1 MTRRVFLAM
10 PALAAAQ
17 SSAGPQLGFDS
28 YSVRAYQWKAL
39 ELVDYAAGIGAR
51 TLQLSSLGDF
61 ESLEPAYL
69 ERVKQL
75 AAQKGVWLDAGIGC
89 ICPLAGGWRA
99 ADVDP
104 ATYLAK
110 GLRVAKALGAS
121 AMRCYL
127 GNINDRRKTPVDQLT
142 NAALRGLRGVRTLAQ
157 DLGVKIAIENHGD
170 LTARE
175 TRQLI
180 EDAGKDYVGACLD
193 IGNPLWVLEDP
204 LLTVEVLA
212 PYIVSTHLRDSA
224 LYAHPRG
231 AAFQWLAL
239 GDGTMP
245 VQEIFA
251 KVRQVAPHSPL
262 HLEIITGRP
271 PQVLAYHEEEL
282 WKTFGALPAADFA
295 RFATLVKRGRPYEG
309 GMIIA
314 DIPGGA
320 AAPAE
325 YQAALKLQQRLD
337 LERSLV
343 FAKQLLV
350 L

>member
-1 MTRRVFLAM
+1 MTRRLFIS
-10 PALAAAQ
+10 LAAAAATAQ
-17 SSAGPQLGFDS
+17 PRRTVGFDA
-28 YSVRAYQWKAL
+28 YSIRAFRWKAL
-39 ELVDYAAGIGAR
+39 ELVDYAARIGAG

-69 ERVKQL
+69 EKVKQT
-75 AAQKGVWLDAGIGC
+75 AAAKGVELDGGIGS

-99 ADVDP
+99 ADGDP
-104 ATYLAK
+104 AAYLTK

-127 GNINDRRKTPVDQLT
+127 GNIADRRKHLAEPLMD
-142 NAALRGLRGVRTLAQ
+142 AALPGLRAVRGLAQ

-180 EDAGKDYVGACLD
+180 EAAGQEHVGVCLD
-193 IGNPLWVLEDP
+193 IGNPMWVLEDP

-212 PYIVSTHLRDSA
+212 PYIASTHLRDSA
-224 LYAHPRG
+224 LFAHPRG

-245 VQEIFA
+245 VKAMFQKIREA
-251 KVRQVAPHSPL
+251 APRAPL

-271 PQVLAYHEEEL
+271 PQVLPYFEADH
-282 WKTFGALPAADFA
+282 WKMFAKTPAADFA
-295 RFATLVKRGRPYEG
+295 RFVTLVKNGRPYEG

-314 DIPGGA
+314 DIPGGP
-320 AAPAE
+320 AAPKE
-325 YQAALKLQQRLD
+325 YQDALRLQQRLD
-337 LERSLV
+337 LERSLA
-343 FAKQLLV
+343 FAKTLG
-350 L
+350 

>member
-1 MTRRVFLAM
+1 MTRRTLLTL
-10 PALAAAQ
+10 PALACAQ
-17 SSAGPQLGFDS
+17 SPAPLLGFDS

-39 ELVDYAAGIGAR
+39 ELVDYAARIGAR

-61 ESLEPAYL
+61 ASLEPAYL

-75 AAQKGVWLDAGIGC
+75 AAQKDVELDAGIGS
-89 ICPLAGGWRA
+89 ICPIAGGWRA

-121 AMRCYL
+121 GMRCYL
-127 GNINDRRKTPVDQLT
+127 GNINDRRKHSADRL
-142 NAALRGLRGVRTLAQ
+142 AESALSGLRSVRSLAQ
-157 DLGVKIAIENHGD
+157 DLGVKLAIENHGD

-175 TRQLI
+175 TRRLI
-180 EDAGKDYVGACLD
+180 EDAGNHVGVCLD

-212 PYIVSTHLRDSA
+212 PHIVSTHLRDSA
-224 LYAHPRG
+224 LYSHPQG

-239 GDGTMP
+239 CDGTMP
-245 VQEIFA
+245 IRLIFA
-251 KVRQVAPHSPL
+251 KLQEVAPRSPL

-271 PQVLAYHEEEL
+271 PQVLAYHQDDL
-282 WKTFGALPAADFA
+282 WKHFRTLPAADFA
-295 RFATLVKRGRPYEG
+295 RFATLVKNGRPYEG

-314 DIPGGA
+314 DIPGGP
-320 AAPAE
+320 AAPPE

-337 LERSLV
+337 LERSLTY
-343 FAKQLLV
+343 ARKLV
-350 L
+350 AA

>member
-1 MTRRVFLAM
+1 MTRRRLLTF
-10 PALAAAQ
+10 PALALAQ
-17 SSAGPQLGFDS
+17 TSWGPQLGFDS

-39 ELVDYAAGIGAR
+39 ALVDYAARIGAR

-61 ESLEPAYL
+61 ETLDAAYL
-69 ERVKQL
+69 ERVKQS

-99 ADVDP
+99 ADGDP

-127 GNINDRRKTPVDQLT
+127 GNINDRRKTPVEQLT
-142 NAALRGLRGVRTLAQ
+142 AAALGGLRSVRTLAE

-175 TRQLI
+175 TRRLI
-180 EDAGKDYVGACLD
+180 EDAGRGHVGACLD

-245 VQEIFA
+245 VREIFA
-251 KVRQVAPHSPL
+251 KIRQVAPQSPL

-271 PQVLAYHEEEL
+271 AQVLAYYEEDF
-282 WKTFGALPAADFA
+282 WKNFPSLPAADFA
-295 RFATLVKRGRPYEG
+295 RFAALVKNGRPYEG
-309 GMIIA
+309 GMIVA

-325 YQAALKLQQRLD
+325 YQAALKYQQRLD

-343 FAKQLLV
+343 FAKKMLS
-350 L
+350 

>member
-1 MTRRVFLAM
+1 MTRRLFLTL
-10 PALAAAQ
+10 PAFAQ
-17 SSAGPQLGFDS
+17 STSAPHFGFDS
-28 YSVRAYQWKAL
+28 YSVRASQWKAL
-39 ELVDYAAGIGAR
+39 ELVDYAARIGAK

-61 ESLEPAYL
+61 ETLDAAYL
-69 ERVKQL
+69 ARVKQA
-75 AAQKGVWLDAGIGC
+75 AAQKGVELDAGIGS

-110 GLRVAKALGAS
+110 GLRVAKAIGAT

-127 GNINDRRKTPVDQLT
+127 GNINDRRKTPVDQLAE
-142 NAALRGLRGVRTLAQ
+142 AALKGLRGVRTLAQ
-157 DLGVKIAIENHGD
+157 DLQVKIAIENHGD

-175 TRQLI
+175 TRRLI
-180 EDAGKDYVGACLD
+180 EAAGQDYVGSCLD

-212 PYIVSTHLRDSA
+212 PYIVSTHLRDSS

-245 VQEIFA
+245 VREIFD
-251 KVRQVAPHSPL
+251 KIRQVAPKSPM

-271 PQVLAYHEEEL
+271 PQVLPYYEQDH
-282 WKTFGALPAADFA
+282 WSIFRDLPAADFA
-295 RFATLVKRGRPYEG
+295 RFATFVKNGRPYEG

-314 DIPGGA
+314 DIPGGP
-320 AAPAE
+320 AAPPE

-343 FAKQLLV
+343 FARKLV
-350 L
+350 

>member
-1 MTRRVFLAM
+1 MTRRTFVTL

-17 SSAGPQLGFDS
+17 ADAGARIGLDA
-28 YSVRAYQWKAL
+28 YSVRAYRWKAL
-39 ELVDYAAGIGAR
+39 ELVDYAARIGAR

-69 ERVKQL
+69 ERVKV
-75 AAQKGVWLDAGIGC
+75 AAQAKGVNLDAGIGS
-89 ICPLAGGWRA
+89 ICPLATGWSPA
-99 ADVDP
+99 EKDA

-127 GNINDRRKTPVDQLT
+127 GNINDRRGKYSVEQLLE
-142 NAALRGLRGVRTLAQ
+142 APLVGLRAVRNLAL
-157 DLGVKIAIENHGD
+157 DLGVKVAIENHGD

-175 TRQLI
+175 ARHLI
-180 EDAGKDYVGACLD
+180 ENAGKDHVGACLD

-245 VQEIFA
+245 VREIFA
-251 KVRQVAPHSPL
+251 KIQQVAPRAPL

-271 PQVLAYHEEEL
+271 PQVLAYQEDDL
-282 WKTFGALPAADFA
+282 WKSFRTLPASDFA
-295 RFATLVKRGRPYEG
+295 RFATLVKNGRPYEG
-309 GMIIA
+309 GMMVA

-320 AAPAE
+320 AAPPE

-343 FAKQLLV
+343 FAQKMMA
-350 L
+350 

>member
-1 MTRRVFLAM
+1 MTRRSFLTL
-10 PALAAAQ
+10 PALAMAQ
-17 SSAGPQLGFDS
+17 PGMGPQIGFDS

-39 ELVDYAAGIGAR
+39 ELVEYAARIGAR

-61 ESLEPAYL
+61 ESLDPAYL

-75 AAQKGVWLDAGIGC
+75 AARKNVWLDAGIGC

-110 GLRVAKALGAS
+110 GLRVAKTLGAS

-127 GNINDRRKTPVDQLT
+127 GNINDRRKTPADQLAE
-142 NAALRGLRGVRTLAQ
+142 AALVGLRGVRTLAQ

-175 TRQLI
+175 TRRLI
-180 EDAGKDYVGACLD
+180 EAAGADTVGACLD

-224 LYAHPRG
+224 LYPHRYG

-245 VQEIFA
+245 VREIFT
-251 KVRQVAPHSPL
+251 KLRSVAPKSPL

-271 PQVLAYHEEEL
+271 AQVLGYHEPEF
-282 WKTFGALPAADFA
+282 WRPFQSLPAADFA
-295 RFATLVKRGRPYEG
+295 RFATLVKNGRPYEG
-309 GMIIA
+309 GMIVA

-320 AAPAE
+320 TAPDE
-325 YQAALKLQQRLD
+325 YRAALKLQQRLD

-343 FAKQLLV
+343 FARSLLG
-350 L
+350 

>member
-1 MTRRVFLAM
+1 MTRRTFFSLPAM
-10 PALAAAQ
+10 AAAQ
-17 SSAGPQLGFDS
+17 SDSGVAIGFDS
-28 YSVRAYQWKAL
+28 YSVRAYGWKAI
-39 ELVDYAAGIGAR
+39 ELVEYAARIGAG

-69 ERVKQL
+69 ARVREL
-75 AAQKGVWLDAGIGC
+75 AARKNVRLDAGIGS
-89 ICPLAGGWRA
+89 ICPVAGGWRA
-99 ADVDP
+99 AEGDP

-110 GLRVAKALGAS
+110 GLRVAKALGAT

-127 GNINDRRKTPVDQLT
+127 GNIVDRRANPVPRLVEG
-142 NAALRGLRGVRTLAQ
+142 ALRGLRGVRTLAQ

-180 EDAGKDYVGACLD
+180 EDAGPDFVGSCLD
-193 IGNPLWVLEDP
+193 IGNPMWVLDDP

-245 VQEIFA
+245 VREIFT
-251 KVRQVAPHSPL
+251 KIRQAAPRAML

-271 PQVLAYHEEEL
+271 PQVLPYYEESF
-282 WKTFGALPAADFA
+282 WKDFRALPAADFA
-295 RFATLVKRGRPYEG
+295 RFATLVKNGRPYEG
-309 GMIIA
+309 PMMIT
-314 DIPGGA
+314 GGP
-320 AAPAE
+320 APAE
-325 YQAALKLQQRLD
+325 FEAALKLQQRLD
-337 LERSLV
+337 LERSLT
-343 FAKQLLV
+343 FAKKLL
-350 L
+350 